1 MRKNKVIQFSLVIV
15 GILLFFFTYYS
26 SNKKDKAD
34 DIGKNTSIENVS
46 KLTAG
51 ISNIIENVSYV
62 GTDNKGTFLELKAA
76 FTEVFNDKPD
86 ISNMKVVDAVINVRN
101 GRKIYIKS
109 DYAIYNQLTNDAQ
122 FMGNILINESNNI
135 ITSDNLDLIISKNLI
150 TAYNNV
156 KYNGEKGFLIADKVD
171 IDILENEVSIF
182 MFKKNDRVQVK
193 YKN

>member
-26 SNKKDKAD
+26 SNEKDKAD
-34 DIGKNTSIENVS
+34 DIDKNTSIENVS

-62 GTDNKGTFLELKAA
+62 GTDNKGTFLELNAA

-86 ISNMKVVDAVINVRN
+86 INNMKMVDAVINVRN
-101 GRKIYIKS
+101 GRKLYIKS

-122 FMGNILINESNNI
+122 FMGNILINESSNI

>member
-26 SNKKDKAD
+26 SDKDTIV
-34 DIGKNTSIENVS
+34 DIDKNILIEDFGR
-46 KLTAG
+46 LTENT
-51 ISNIIENVSYV
+51 SNIIENVSYV